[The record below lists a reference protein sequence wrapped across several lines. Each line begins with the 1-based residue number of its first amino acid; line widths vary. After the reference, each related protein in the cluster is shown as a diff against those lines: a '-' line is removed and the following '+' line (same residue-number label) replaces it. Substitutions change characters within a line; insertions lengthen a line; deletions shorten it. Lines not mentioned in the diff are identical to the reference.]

1 MMKHIR
7 FPGSAAA
14 ALAASA
20 ILLSTSA
27 FAQGAPGY
35 NRAPPAPPELSG
47 GPGFRGDEFRREDW
61 RNEDWRNDDWR
72 NDDRRG
78 DDFRGDRRR
87 APDFQTAQAQ
97 CSRAGIQVAWGQ
109 GFYSAQ
115 YDGKPRF
122 VEARR
127 GWEFH
132 GRMRLHDRRGYSYVN
147 TICDFGGRGDARIEF
162 VR

>member
-7 FPGSAAA
+7 SLGSAAA
-14 ALAASA
+14 ALAVSA
-20 ILLSTSA
+20 TFVAAPA
-27 FAQGAPGY
+27 FAQGAP
-35 NRAPPAPPELSG
+35 AAKHVQHAQELSG
-47 GPGFRGDEFRREDW
+47 APGFRGEHEFRGDREVRGAPDWRGDRDEDW
-61 RNEDWRNDDWR
+61 RGEGDW
-72 NDDRRG
+72 
-78 DDFRGDRRR
+78 RRR

-97 CSRAGIQVAWGQ
+97 CSRAGIQMAWNQ

-127 GWEFH
+127 GWELH
-132 GRMRLHDRRGYSYVN
+132 GRMRLHNQRGYSHVN
-147 TICDFGGRGDARIEF
+147 TICDMRGRGDARIEF